1 MMQSGSRQGSRHGQ
15 RLVAYAAL
23 VACCL
28 SGAPVR
34 AQDAGNYPNQP
45 VHVIVP
51 FPAGGPAD
59 ILARF
64 VSERLANV
72 WKQAVVI
79 ENRPGANTAIA
90 AGQVAKMAPNGYNLF
105 VVMDVTMVLNPLTNK
120 SLSYD
125 PIKDFAPITLLS
137 KNTSLLTVH
146 VDGPKS
152 VAELIALGRANP
164 GKLNFGAGIITTRLA
179 AELFNRETGIVAQYV
194 PFQGSPPTVQALMSK
209 SVDYIV
215 DGQASSLPL
224 IQSGMFRA
232 LAKLNNGPVPALP
245 QLRSL
250 AVEAGAPALDDV
262 STWIGLVAPA
272 GTPRAIV
279 DLIQREVA
287 KIYADPALIERLQK
301 AGISP
306 VAGTPE
312 EFTSFMASETP
323 RWGKVIKD
331 SGIELN

>member
-1 MMQSGSRQGSRHGQ
+1 
-15 RLVAYAAL
+15 
-23 VACCL
+23 
-28 SGAPVR
+28 
-34 AQDAGNYPNQP
+34 
-45 VHVIVP
+45 
-51 FPAGGPAD
+51 
-59 ILARF
+59 
-64 VSERLANV
+64 
-72 WKQAVVI
+72 
-79 ENRPGANTAIA
+79 
-90 AGQVAKMAPNGYNLF
+90 
-105 VVMDVTMVLNPLTNK
+105 
-120 SLSYD
+120 
-125 PIKDFAPITLLS
+125 
-137 KNTSLLTVH
+137 
-146 VDGPKS
+146 
-152 VAELIALGRANP
+152 
-164 GKLNFGAGIITTRLA
+164 
-179 AELFNRETGIVAQYV
+179 
-194 PFQGSPPTVQALMSK
+194 
-209 SVDYIV
+209 
-215 DGQASSLPL
+215 
-224 IQSGMFRA
+224 
-232 LAKLNNGPVPALP
+232 VPALP

>member
-1 MMQSGSRQGSRHGQ
+1 MR
-15 RLVAYAAL
+15 RLAAL
-23 VACCL
+23 VMASLAACL
-28 SGAPVR
+28 SPKPSSAQDVAWPVQPVR
-34 AQDAGNYPNQP
+34 M
-45 VHVIVP
+45 VVP

-64 VSERLANV
+64 VAERLG
-72 WKQAVVI
+72 QAWAQPVII
-79 ENRPGANTAIA
+79 ENKPGANTAVA
-90 AGQVAKMAPNGYNLF
+90 AVQVAKAPPNGYTLF
-105 VVMDVTMVLNPLTNK
+105 VVMDVTMVLNPLTSK
-120 SLSYD
+120 TMSYD
-125 PIKDFAPITLLS
+125 PLRDFEPISLLS

-146 VDGPKS
+146 ADGPKS

-179 AELFNRETGIVAQYV
+179 AELFNKETGIVAQYV

-232 LAKLNNGPVPALP
+232 LAKMNDGPVPALP
-245 QLRSL
+245 GLRSI

-272 GTPRAIV
+272 GTPRAIIDKV
-279 DLIQREVA
+279 QKEIA
-287 KIYADPALIERLQK
+287 KIYADPAIVERLLK
-301 AGISP
+301 AGINP
-306 VAGTPE
+306 FADTPG
-312 EFTSFMASETP
+312 EFARFVRTETV
-323 RWGKVIKD
+323 RWGKVVKD
-331 SGIELN
+331 AGIDLD